1 MSKEDDLLD
10 EYVLSTDYI
19 ADGDPVRC
27 VTSHT
32 TTAASSS
39 PPPPSMRDE
48 LVLLVGSQGG
58 IVSRIALPTS
68 PDSTTAAAAAATVG
82 DANAETAAVVEIQPG
97 GPNTI
102 HPHQISAIL
111 SSSSL
116 SFASSSLLPPLF
128 TTNNNSTDIT
138 SSSMYITGCKDG
150 KIRIMNGH
158 THELLTTLEGHT
170 NAVTSLSW
178 IESSSNNNNNMDVTN
193 NEAHAPWLVSGS
205 WDGTARIYP
214 YMFMYIRWT

>member
-27 VTSHT
+27 VTSHN
-32 TTAASSS
+32 TTAAASS
-39 PPPPSMRDE
+39 PPPQPSMRE

-58 IVSRIALPTS
+58 MVSRIALPTF
-68 PDSTTAAAAAATVG
+68 PDTTAAAAAAATVG
-82 DANAETAAVVEIQPG
+82 DAVNAETAAVVEIQPG

-116 SFASSSLLPPLF
+116 SLASSSLLPPLF

-138 SSSMYITGCKDG
+138 SSSLLYITGCKDG
-150 KIRIMNGH
+150 KIRIINGH
-158 THELLTTLEGHT
+158 THELVTTLEGHT

-178 IESSSNNNNNMDVTN
+178 IESSSSNNNIDGDNN
-193 NEAHAPWLVSGS
+193 NEAQAPWLVSGS
-205 WDGTARIYP
+205 WDGTARIWCLHVYV
-214 YMFMYIRWT
+214 Y